1 MSSTFNFL
9 VCMLA
14 LLVGILIGEKYRKTP
29 AQLALRWN
37 IDRGVVVIPK
47 TTNPE
52 RMAEN
57 FDVLD
62 FKLSEGEMVSL
73 ESLDK
78 KKSLF
83 LSHTDPDT
91 VEMFITAAKPAEEEP
106 IAIDSP
112 VDESIEPTAPVELGV
127 PTEPIDPAPEEPA
140 AEEPAPEEPAETDL
154 PAE

>member
-1 MSSTFNFL
+1 
-9 VCMLA
+9 
-14 LLVGILIGEKYRKTP
+14 
-29 AQLALRWN
+29 
-37 IDRGVVVIPK
+37 
-47 TTNPE
+47 
-52 RMAEN
+52 MAEN

-112 VDESIEPTAPVELGV
+112 VDESIEPTAPVEPGV
-127 PTEPIDPAPEEPA
+127 PAEPVEPAPEEPA
-140 AEEPAPEEPAETDL
+140 GEEPAPEEPAETDL